1 MLSRSDADT
10 IRESLY
16 ERVSDLKRCHTKAT
30 TQSARSTFRVAFD
43 TTQRTAIRFCESVGI
58 DWIPS
63 ELEEA
68 TWPTKTAQQ
77 TGNPVAGQ

>member
-1 MLSRSDADT
+1 MQLSHNDADT

-43 TTQRTAIRFCESVGI
+43 ATQRTAIRFCESAGI
-58 DWIPS
+58 DWIS
-63 ELEEA
+63 SDLEQGEE
-68 TWPTKTAQQ
+68 Q
-77 TGNPVAGQ
+77 